1 MWHAGKNWLFIH
13 QIKYWFHQ
21 FLTTRLYSSVLFC
34 VCICIPLFMTVRAA
48 ALYPHLLVFVPN
60 IYFNADILHKTFLFH
75 TFSFKILSNC
85 SLFACFVKISGFV
98 LFTFSGIFTVEM
110 CAKIFAMGFI
120 CHENSYLRSNQY
132 SYDNDMRIL
141 TLGQINIHM
150 ICRQKL
156 REPIPV
162 HFPSTGTKVNTIEFT
177 IFRNAWNI
185 MDFIVVTSG

>member
-1 MWHAGKNWLFIH
+1 MFISLPVPALHWQYAYNLHLHEFHMHLYSNCILTTMSFWMWHAEKNWIFIH

-60 IYFNADILHKTFLFH
+60 IYFNADILHKTLPFH

-120 CHENSYLRSNQY
+120 CHENSYLRSN
-132 SYDNDMRIL
+132 
-141 TLGQINIHM
+141 
-150 ICRQKL
+150 
-156 REPIPV
+156 
-162 HFPSTGTKVNTIEFT
+162 
-177 IFRNAWNI
+177 
-185 MDFIVVTSG
+185 